1 MSDKI
6 RERIRHRR
14 ENAVDPEAFL
24 LDVGV
29 VETTD
34 SDEQLAFVPGF
45 AARIERYVG
54 KFRHE
59 GAGEP
64 VIARIFGV
72 GTDDVSIPDRPYT
85 AFKVLNTVYNWPSPD
100 ALVLDAATDTAFR
113 ERTDRWEAVPP
124 RQRYRILQS
133 LRSFQDDC
141 LFCSGEVVFT
151 DDLVESCC
159 SPREVLSLHCAD
171 CGRRFLEFSTEEN
184 ARDAETTVNIR
195 AP

>member
-1 MSDKI
+1 MSDRI

-24 LDVGV
+24 LDVGA

-34 SDEQLAFVPGF
+34 SDEQLAFVPEF
-45 AARIERYVG
+45 ASRVERYIG

-59 GAGEP
+59 GVDET

-72 GTDDVSIPDRPYT
+72 DEDDVAIPDRPYT
-85 AFKVLNTVYNWPSPD
+85 AFKVLNTVHNWPSPD

-113 ERTDRWEAVPP
+113 EWTDRWGEVPP
-124 RQRYRILQS
+124 GQRYRILQS
-133 LRSFQDDC
+133 LRSFQDEC

-159 SPREVLSLHCAD
+159 STRQVLSFHCAG
-171 CGRRFLEFSTEEN
+171 CGRRFLEFRSEET
-184 ARDAETTVNIR
+184 ADDAETTVNVR
-195 AP
+195 GP